1 MQLADGATVAQVEPE
16 IEQVVA
22 PFAAADV
29 LTVDEYKDSIKDQL
43 NVFLLLLIALL
54 LLSVVIAVLGIANT
68 IALSVL
74 ERTREIGLLRA
85 VGMRRRQV
93 RATVRWEAVIIS
105 LYGTVLGL
113 AFGLIGGW
121 GLVRALRDEG
131 FGVFEVPVVPFIAV
145 ALLGALVGVLAS
157 VWPAWRASRMNVLDA
172 IASE

>member
-1 MQLADGATVAQVEPE
+1 
-16 IEQVVA
+16 
-22 PFAAADV
+22 
-29 LTVDEYKDSIKDQL
+29 
-43 NVFLLLLIALL
+43 
-54 LLSVVIAVLGIANT
+54 VVIAVLGIANT

-121 GLVRALRDEG
+121 GLVRALRDDG

-145 ALLGALVGVLAS
+145 ALLGAFVGVLAS
-157 VWPAWRASRMNVLDA
+157 IWPAWRASRMNVLDA
-172 IASE
+172 IATE